1 MGGYVMGN
9 ARRTRFKK
17 ILLISRTPS
26 GPTVE
31 TVGYVMGNARRTRF
45 KKILLISRTPSG
57 PTVETVGYVMM
68 LPKKTF
74 LRNPSTLQNT

>member
-1 MGGYVMGN
+1 MG
-9 ARRTRFKK
+9 
-17 ILLISRTPS
+17 
-26 GPTVE
+26 
-31 TVGYVMGNARRTRF
+31 GYVMGNARRTRF

>member
-1 MGGYVMGN
+1 MGN

-17 ILLISRTPS
+17 ISLISRTP

-57 PTVETVGYVMM
+57 PTVETMGYVMM